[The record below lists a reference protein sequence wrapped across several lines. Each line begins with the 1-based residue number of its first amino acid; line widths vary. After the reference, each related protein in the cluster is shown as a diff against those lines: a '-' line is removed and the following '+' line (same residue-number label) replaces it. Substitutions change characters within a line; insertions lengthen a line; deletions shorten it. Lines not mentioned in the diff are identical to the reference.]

1 MGTRAHR
8 AGGGVSP
15 LLESLKAGFEAL
27 PTAALEAGRLGL
39 LRRAALA
46 SALHDGLPSSRSE
59 RWKYTSLRAFERR
72 SFALAVPC
80 SNDGALL
87 DLPALADIPAPRLVF
102 VNGCFDNA
110 LSQTD
115 GLPEGIELRP
125 LSAVLRNESAKPL
138 TLLSRRFEAA
148 DETFARLNAA
158 LALDGALLRVAAGV
172 HAQAPLH
179 LVFLATP
186 AGSDLAWHLRN
197 QIELGAGSR
206 VCVVEHH
213 LAAAGHRHL
222 INAITQ
228 VEIHQAAELCHARV
242 QDEAPTASLF
252 QRSDVELA
260 TGAQYRRL
268 DLELGAGLSRHE
280 LNVALRGAGASL
292 VANGVL
298 LADGKRHLD
307 TRLGIQHLCGD
318 TSSELTWRGLGA
330 AMGRAVFHGGITIHK
345 GADGSSATL
354 SNKNLLLSA
363 DAEIDTQPVLE
374 IHADEIKAAHGATV
388 GQLDPAA
395 LFYMRSRG
403 LPLDD
408 ARRLLTVAFCREP
421 LSAVLDSALA
431 ATLSAQMDR
440 RLHASGAL

>member
-1 MGTRAHR
+1 
-8 AGGGVSP
+8 VSP
-15 LLESLKAGFEAL
+15 LLESLRAGFEGL
-27 PTAALEAGRLGL
+27 PSAAIEAGRLGSV
-39 LRRAALA
+39 RRAALA
-46 SALHDGLPSSRSE
+46 LALHDGLPSTRAE

-72 SFALAVPC
+72 TFALAQT
-80 SNDGALL
+80 SADDASLI

-102 VNGCFDNA
+102 VNGCFDRR
-110 LSQTD
+110 LSQTE

-125 LSAVLRNESAKPL
+125 LSAVLRDETAKSL
-138 TLLSRRFEAA
+138 NLLSRRHETA
-148 DETFARLNAA
+148 DETFAHLNAA
-158 LALDGALLRVAAGV
+158 LALDGALLDVAAGV
-172 HAQAPLH
+172 LAQAPIH

-186 AGSDLAWHLRN
+186 AAADLACHLRN
-197 QIELGAGSR
+197 QIALGAGSR

-213 LAAAGHRHL
+213 LAGAEHRHL
-222 INAITQ
+222 MNAITQ
-228 VEIHQAAELCHARV
+228 VDIHEAAELCHARI

-260 TGAQYRRL
+260 AGANYRRL

-280 LNVALRGAGASL
+280 LNVAMRGAGASL
-292 VANGVL
+292 VAHGVL

-307 TRLGIQHLCGD
+307 TRLGIQHHSGD

-330 AMGRAVFHGGITIHK
+330 AAGRAVFHGGITIHK
-345 GADGSSATL
+345 GADGSSAML

-388 GQLDPAA
+388 GQLDQAA
-395 LFYMRSRG
+395 LFYLRSRG
-403 LPLDD
+403 LPLDE

-421 LSAVLDSALA
+421 LNAMLDSGLA
-431 ATLSAQMDR
+431 AMLSTQLDR

>member
-1 MGTRAHR
+1 M
-8 AGGGVSP
+8 SP

-27 PTAALEAGRLGL
+27 PTTALEAGRLGL
-39 LRRAALA
+39 LRRAAMA
-46 SALHDGLPSSRSE
+46 SALHDGFPSTRVE

-72 SFALAVPC
+72 SFALDAACTGEVAPIH
-80 SNDGALL
+80 
-87 DLPALADIPAPRLVF
+87 LPALADIAAPRLVF
-102 VNGCFDNA
+102 VNGCFDSG

-125 LSAVLRNESAKPL
+125 LSAVLQQESAKPL
-138 TLLSRRFEAA
+138 SMLSRRFEAA

-158 LALDGALLRVAAGV
+158 LAFEGALLRVAAGV
-172 HAQAPLH
+172 QAQAPLH
-179 LVFLATP
+179 LVFLTTSAD
-186 AGSDLAWHLRN
+186 ADLACHLRN

-213 LAAAGHRHL
+213 LAAGQHRHL
-222 INAITQ
+222 INAITH
-228 VEIHQAAELCHARV
+228 VDVNETAELCHARV
-242 QDEAPTASLF
+242 QDEAATASLF

-260 TGAQYRRL
+260 SRARYRRL

-280 LNVALRGAGASL
+280 LNVALRGPGASL

-307 TRLGIQHLCGD
+307 TRLGIQHFCGD
-318 TSSELTWRGLGA
+318 TSSELAWRGLGA
-330 AMGRAVFHGGITIHK
+330 ASGRAVFHGGITIHK

-388 GQLDPAA
+388 GQLDQAA
-395 LFYMRSRG
+395 LFYLRSRG
-403 LPLDD
+403 LPLDE

-421 LSAVLDSALA
+421 LNAIPDSALA
-431 ATLSAQMDR
+431 AMLSAHLDR
-440 RLHASGAL
+440 RLRASGAL